1 MDVYPTS
8 NELTRW
14 QSYFGINLYNWIRAS
29 VLASQTSLIMS
40 KGIWTKHFSV
50 DGKVYFYNAAQNRS
64 LWVPP
69 TDSIIH
75 EAVNARPPSYIEL
88 AGASSSYGLFAEPVI
103 ELAPFA
109 TGSRDLQVTKIAYK
123 RLCSIS

>member
-1 MDVYPTS
+1 
-8 NELTRW
+8 
-14 QSYFGINLYNWIRAS
+14 
-29 VLASQTSLIMS
+29 MS

-109 TGSRDLQVTKIAYK
+109 TGSRDLQVTNIAYK